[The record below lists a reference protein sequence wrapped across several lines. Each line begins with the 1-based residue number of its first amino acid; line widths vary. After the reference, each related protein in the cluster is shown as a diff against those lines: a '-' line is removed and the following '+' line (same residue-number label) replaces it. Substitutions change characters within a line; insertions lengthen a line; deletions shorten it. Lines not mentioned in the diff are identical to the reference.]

1 MKILVVG
8 YGSIGKRHIEN
19 LSKFVDVEII
29 VCTKGKYDNFL
40 KKKKCKKI
48 SSLNS
53 MKEKPH
59 AAIICNVT
67 SEHMKTAIKLANLGI
82 NILIEKPLSNSLKNL
97 KKLQDITNQKK
108 IIAHVGNVLRFH
120 PCIKKV
126 KEIIDNKELG
136 KILSVY
142 VENGSYLPDWH
153 SYENYKKSYASRKD
167 LGGGVVLTCIH
178 EIDYLYWFFDKIHE
192 TVSYTE
198 KLSDLKISVED
209 ISSILFL
216 FKNNIL
222 GQVHLDYFQRPK
234 SRTCK
239 IVGTKGTMICDL
251 EENFVQIYHVKSKR
265 WKTRL
270 NLEKY
275 DKNQMYID
283 ELDYFINCI
292 KNDLK
297 DYNDID
303 QGAYVLKIALAV
315 KKSARLKR
323 KVKIDE

>member
-1 MKILVVG
+1 M
-8 YGSIGKRHIEN
+8 
-19 LSKFVDVEII
+19 
-29 VCTKGKYDNFL
+29 
-40 KKKKCKKI
+40 
-48 SSLNS
+48 
-53 MKEKPH
+53 
-59 AAIICNVT
+59 
-67 SEHMKTAIKLANLGI
+67 
-82 NILIEKPLSNSLKNL
+82 
-97 KKLQDITNQKK
+97 KKLQDITKQKK
-108 IIAHVGNVLRFH
+108 IIAHVGNSLRFH

-136 KILSVY
+136 KILSVC
-142 VENGSYLPDWH
+142 VENGSFLPDWH
-153 SYENYKKSYASRKD
+153 PYENYEKSYASRKD

-178 EIDYLYWFFDKIHE
+178 EIDYLYWFFNKIHE

-234 SRTCK
+234 SRNCK
-239 IVGTKGTMICDL
+239 IIGTKGTMICDL
-251 EENFVQIYHVKSKR
+251 EENFVKIFHIKSKR

-270 NLEKY
+270 NLKKY

-283 ELDYFINCI
+283 ELDYFINCV
-292 KNDLK
+292 KNGLK
-297 DYNDID
+297 DYNNIN

-315 KKSARLKR
+315 KKSAKLKR
-323 KVKIDE
+323 KVKIYG